1 MTEIERRKAKR
12 VEVNIPA
19 IVKLQDG
26 ELKVEVNS
34 FSEKG
39 LRFITSQPINFLTN
53 ERLQI
58 SLLKDNLKN
67 YPPIG
72 CKVVWKK
79 QQNDT
84 TLYGVEFTTYSDENL
99 ELIKEV
105 LKEKR
110 LFNLNIKDIIPKK
123 VVKYDYEE
131 KSVKERLEW
140 LSKKVGVEFKYISE
154 FGSIKTTEL
163 KRNIENLIGLAKIP
177 LAVAGPLKVNGEY
190 AKGIFYV
197 PFATTQATLVESYH
211 RGMLTATASGGVNV
225 VIYKNQVDIA
235 PIFVLKD
242 VFSAKKFISWV
253 KENFLSIKKEAEKTT
268 SHGKLVSI
276 LPHFAGRR
284 VILDLWFTTGD
295 ASGLN
300 MINIAADAVC
310 RWIVENNSDVEE
322 WYLNSNLSSD
332 KKPSFY
338 NLIQGYGKSCV
349 AEVRIPEGILNK
361 FMNITVDEFVEY
373 YQTAIYGSFLGG
385 MVGINAHTANGL
397 AAIFIACGQDVAQIV
412 NACISVGHYE
422 KTKDGDLYV
431 SLVCPNIIV
440 GTVGGGTSL
449 PTQKECLEMLGCYGE
464 NKVEKFAE
472 VVTAALLCGEIS
484 LAASVGSKIHAKV
497 DIKVRER

>member
-1 MTEIERRKAKR
+1 MSEIERRKAKR
-12 VEVNIPA
+12 IEISIPA
-19 IVKLQDG
+19 VIKLQ
-26 ELKVEVNS
+26 EKEIKVEITS

-39 LRFITSQPINFLTN
+39 LRFVTSQPINFLTN

-58 SLLKDNLKN
+58 SILKDNLKN

-72 CKVVWKK
+72 CRVVWKK
-79 QQNDT
+79 EDKNT
-84 TLYGVEFTTYSDENL
+84 ISYGVEFTTYSDENL
-99 ELIKEV
+99 ELIKEI

-110 LFNLNIKDIIPKK
+110 LFHLNIKDIVPKK

-131 KSVKERLEW
+131 KSVKERLDW
-140 LSKKVGVEFKYISE
+140 LSKKVGVEFKHITE

-163 KRNIENLIGLAKIP
+163 KRNIENLIGLAKLP
-177 LAVAGPLKVNGEY
+177 LAVAGPLKVNGEH
-190 AKGIFYV
+190 AKGIFYI

-211 RGMLTATASGGVNV
+211 RGMLTATASGGINV

-235 PIFVLKD
+235 PAFVLKD
-242 VFSAKKFISWV
+242 VSTAKNFISWV
-253 KENFLSIKKEAEKTT
+253 KENFLNIKKEAEKTT
-268 SHGKLVSI
+268 SHGKLISI
-276 LPHFAGRR
+276 LPHLLGRR
-284 VILDLWFTTGD
+284 VILDLWFNTGD

-310 RWIVENNSDVEE
+310 RWIAENNPEVEE

-349 AEVRIPEGILNK
+349 AEVKIPEAVLNK
-361 FMNITVDEFVEY
+361 FMNITADEFVEY
-373 YQTAIYGSFLGG
+373 YQTAVYGSFLGG
-385 MVGINAHTANGL
+385 MIGINAHIANGL
-397 AAIFIACGQDVAQIV
+397 AAIFIACGQDIAQIV
-412 NACISVGHYE
+412 NACISIGHCE
-422 KTKDGDLYV
+422 KTKDGCLYV

-449 PTQKECLEMLGCYGE
+449 PTQRECLEMLGCYGD

-472 VVTAALLCGEIS
+472 IVTAALLCGEIS
-484 LAASVGSKIHAKV
+484 LMSSVGSKIHAKV
-497 DIKVRER
+497 DIEVRKR